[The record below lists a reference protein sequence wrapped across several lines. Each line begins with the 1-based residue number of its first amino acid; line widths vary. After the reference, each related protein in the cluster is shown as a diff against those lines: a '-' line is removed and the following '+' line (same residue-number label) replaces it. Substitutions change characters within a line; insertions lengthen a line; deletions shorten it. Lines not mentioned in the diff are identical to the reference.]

1 MSKGTLGVVGAGT
14 MGQGITQVLSSS
26 GREVLL
32 YDVAEAQ
39 LADAEKAIAKAL
51 LRQVEKGKL
60 NDAERTAA
68 IARLR
73 RTTTMDE
80 LGNCE
85 IIIEAAP
92 EQPALKEKLF

>member
-39 LADAEKAIAKAL
+39 LADARRL
-51 LRQVEKGKL
+51 LPRHCCV
-60 NDAERTAA
+60 
-68 IARLR
+68 RLR
-73 RTTTMDE
+73 
-80 LGNCE
+80 
-85 IIIEAAP
+85 
-92 EQPALKEKLF
+92 KEN